1 MNMVRV
7 GVVGLGNMGLQHA
20 GYLHNGSVDG
30 ATLGALCNRG
40 AASLAKAAAMF
51 PNVPT
56 FTSLDALLAAGV
68 CDAVLMATPHF
79 DHPQMILT
87 AFAAGKHV
95 LVEKPLAVSIKA
107 AREVV
112 AVYERYPHLK
122 FGIMYNQRSN
132 PLYQKIREL
141 ISSGEIGDIS
151 RITWIITNWFRTN
164 AYYRSSSWRATWKG
178 EGGGVLINQCPHN
191 LDLLWWMTR
200 LMPSRITAIA
210 HAGKFHPIEVED
222 EVNAIFEYDNG
233 ERQGATGHFITTTG
247 EFPGTNRLEI
257 AGSRAKIVA
266 ENNTLTLTRS
276 AVDSREFS
284 RSSPESFGAP
294 ASTQSEFRFP
304 PPAPHPAEHLII
316 TQDFVNAIR
325 HERPNIQLL
334 APAPEGIYSQE
345 LANGMMMAG
354 LTRKPVKLPL
364 DVESYEEFLRRLIE
378 SGASGATGA

>member
-1 MNMVRV
+1 MNKVRV

-40 AASLAKAAAMF
+40 AASLTKAAALF

-56 FTSLDALLAAGV
+56 FTSLDALLAADV

-79 DHPQMILT
+79 DHPRMILA

-112 AVYERYPHLK
+112 AVYERYAHLK
-122 FGIMYNQRSN
+122 FGIMYNQRGN
-132 PLYQKIREL
+132 PLHQKIREL
-141 ISSGEIGDIS
+141 ISGGEIGDIS

-164 AYYRSSSWRATWKG
+164 AYYRSSPWRATWKG

-210 HAGKFHPIEVED
+210 HTGKFHPIEVED

-233 ERQGATGHFITTTG
+233 EREGATGHFITTTG

-266 ENNTLTLTRS
+266 ENNTLTFTR
-276 AVDSREFS
+276 
-284 RSSPESFGAP
+284 
-294 ASTQSEFRFP
+294 
-304 PPAPHPAEHLII
+304 
-316 TQDFVNAIR
+316 
-325 HERPNIQLL
+325 
-334 APAPEGIYSQE
+334 
-345 LANGMMMAG
+345 
-354 LTRKPVKLPL
+354 
-364 DVESYEEFLRRLIE
+364 
-378 SGASGATGA
+378 